1 MAAEVPGQFQTGVMG
16 DDENL
21 TSVCRC
27 CVGAAEP

>member
-16 DDENL
+16 DENL